1 MEQRPMHGSGPL
13 EPPSPEVAR
22 LYLDEVEVIEQRRE
36 ERIDRRAVA
45 WQSIVTAVMTAAI
58 LTAYLLVM
66 RVEASATQPL
76 LFLLLVTSQISAG
89 VGERNGLQWRTP
101 RSKWWYTVCIVA
113 FAIAVVATFF
123 ALLISPEARPMW
135 AFFIPGAI
143 MLVGFGGIGVL
154 QLWKARGSTPF
165 ARPARDPIPLA
176 TRIATASVGLLMG
189 LATLSIGIRDDLT
202 TSIVTLVLMMIVVG
216 WFFAWRTDAGPAA
229 LGRYWRWPQFL
240 AYALTTAVMVWA
252 NVQTVYSGTMATAT
266 YLLCGALVAAL
277 LIGSAV
283 LPEPRTARGSEER
296 AR

>member
-1 MEQRPMHGSGPL
+1 MEQRPMRGSGPL

-58 LTAYLLVM
+58 FTAYLLVM
-66 RVEASATQPL
+66 RAGASATQPL
-76 LFLLLVTSQISAG
+76 LFLLLVTGQISAG

-101 RSKWWYTVCIVA
+101 RSTWWYTVFIVL
-113 FAIAVVATFF
+113 FGVAVVGMFF

-135 AFFIPGAI
+135 AYFLPGAL
-143 MLVGFGGIGVL
+143 MLVGFGGIGVF
-154 QLWKARGSTPF
+154 QLWKARGSAPVV
-165 ARPARDPIPLA
+165 RPARDPIPLA

-189 LATLSIGIRDDLT
+189 LATLTIGIGDDLT

-216 WFFAWRTDAGPAA
+216 WFIAWRTDAGPAA

-240 AYALTTAVMVWA
+240 AYALTVVVMLWA
-252 NVQTVYSGTMATAT
+252 NVQTVYSGPMATSS
-266 YLLCGALVAAL
+266 YLLCGGLVAAL

-283 LPEPRTARGSEER
+283 LPDPHHVVGRRR
-296 AR
+296 